1 MIIEKAIKF
10 QENIYCCFIDSTKP
24 LTVWMTTNWKVLK
37 EIGIPDHHTCHL
49 RNCVQVKKQQ
59 LELSMEQ
66 LTGLKLGKEQVKAVC
81 HPTYLT
87 DDTARV
93 AESEEDL
100 KSLFRRVKQESE
112 KTGLKL
118 SIQKTDI
125 MAVGPITWWQ
135 IDGEM
140 METVTDSFLGLQN
153 HCSWWLKP
161 WN

>member
-1 MIIEKAIKF
+1 
-10 QENIYCCFIDSTKP
+10 
-24 LTVWMTTNWKVLK
+24 MTTNWKVLK

-87 DDTARV
+87 DDTALV

-100 KSLFRRVKQESE
+100 KNLFMRVKQESE
-112 KTGLKL
+112 KAGLKL
-118 SIQKTDI
+118 SIHKTEI
-125 MAVGPITWWQ
+125 MAFGPITWWQ
-135 IDGEM
+135 IDGET
-140 METVTDSFLGLQN
+140 METVTLFSWAPKSLQMVTAALKLN
-153 HCSWWLKP
+153 DACSLEEKL
-161 WN
+161 